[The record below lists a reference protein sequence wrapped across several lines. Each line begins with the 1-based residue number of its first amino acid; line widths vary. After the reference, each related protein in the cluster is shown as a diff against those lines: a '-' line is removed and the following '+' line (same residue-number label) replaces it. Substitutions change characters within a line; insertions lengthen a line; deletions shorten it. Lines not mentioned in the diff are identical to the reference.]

1 MKKPSSIQVVNVL
14 LFLALFALFVLFS
27 VLYFFKETTE
37 LDKFSLPVLVIC
49 FEPKYKPSIYYGNN
63 TADIEYH
70 KIKEDQKRQKVAL
83 FLKSASY
90 KLNEDIQIE
99 LRITDDSKTVKYD
112 LEDGQKVM
120 DNFQIDVYQTY
131 TMSYGICYVIENTEK
146 VSPLTYISV
155 VLKDLNSENGDKLS
169 KVNLFIAASETWY
182 GIITNVWPYF
192 ELQEHSFSLS
202 KPKTSHWI
210 AKLKKKL

>member
-1 MKKPSSIQVVNVL
+1 MKKLSSIQVVNIL
-14 LFLALFALFVLFS
+14 LFLALFVLFS